1 MAQATKTRKSVG
13 WAAVR
18 RARRWTQEQGEWV
31 ISEWQRSGESVQRFA
46 SQHGLDPQRIY
57 LWRRRA
63 RPELR
68 SRSIGPVRP
77 EVVEVKLAQ
86 PAFPAESRIVVELL
100 SGRRLSVAEYIDVD
114 VLERVVAALER

>member
-1 MAQATKTRKSVG
+1 
-13 WAAVR
+13 
-18 RARRWTQEQGEWV
+18 
-31 ISEWQRSGESVQRFA
+31 
-46 SQHGLDPQRIY
+46 
-57 LWRRRA
+57 
-63 RPELR
+63 
-68 SRSIGPVRP
+68 VRP